1 MQRKVELFFTLLHAF
16 KISHLDHVNLIK
28 SFTPK
33 CTSMQKIAQQMKKDK
48 NACIST
54 FSRCK
59 KAEDATVQLI
69 GVCMNFDTQ
78 DLNQTQIAAEAG
90 SKVIG

>member
-1 MQRKVELFFTLLHAF
+1 
-16 KISHLDHVNLIK
+16 
-28 SFTPK
+28 
-33 CTSMQKIAQQMKKDK
+33 MQKIAQQMKKDK